1 MKKLFIVIVSSF
13 MLISCGES
21 SRSSNFTPSES
32 SYSTDGSG
40 YESTDNTN
48 EEDNQPVSQ
57 MVTCPMCGGSGVFEF
72 MPDDLMA
79 PRTTCTGC
87 NGSGSVT
94 PDVANEI
101 INSKNQADVMMGTG
115 SNNGSTKSASQL
127 ELEIKK
133 AYETLADVTL
143 RPQYDR
149 MIADQKQWIAKL
161 EAQYY
166 GSSY

>member
-57 MVTCPMCGGSGVFEF
+57 MVTCPMCSGSGVFEF
-72 MPDDLMA
+72 MPGDVMA
-79 PRTTCTGC
+79 PRTTWVQVVIMVVQKVPHSW
-87 NGSGSVT
+87 NL
-94 PDVANEI
+94 
-101 INSKNQADVMMGTG
+101 
-115 SNNGSTKSASQL
+115 KSRKPMRHLPIWNTIERCVQVL
-127 ELEIKK
+127 LF
-133 AYETLADVTL
+133 DHN
-143 RPQYDR
+143 
-149 MIADQKQWIAKL
+149 MI
-161 EAQYY
+161 E
-166 GSSY
+166 